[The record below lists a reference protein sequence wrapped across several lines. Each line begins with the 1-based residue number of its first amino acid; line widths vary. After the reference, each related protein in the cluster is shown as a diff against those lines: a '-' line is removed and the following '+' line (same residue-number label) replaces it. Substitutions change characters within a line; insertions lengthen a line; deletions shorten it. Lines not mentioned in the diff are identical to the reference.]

1 MSGRRAQPAT
11 VTIDGCTFR
20 YDAAHPVS
28 LAAPL
33 DFAGLGPAWFPSP
46 PPACE
51 PLQAGGFSGR
61 VATGA
66 SCNCSTLRLTPHCDG
81 THTECV
87 GHLTLEVVDAR
98 DRLPAGILPALLLS
112 VTPEQ
117 VGSDGAP
124 SGEATVPPPLPGDRL
139 LTRAALEAAWPEPRH
154 ALGADLPCAPR
165 VLVLRT
171 RRARATMPEAGA
183 ASQEADAAES
193 AAVPPYLSL
202 PAALWLVAR
211 GIEHLVLDLP
221 SADRTQDEGQLS
233 AHRAFFGLPAG
244 STALAEAQ
252 RAHCTI
258 TELARIP
265 ASLGAGFGLLEIQA
279 PALAGDALPS
289 RPLWHEVLA
298 VQPA

>member
-1 MSGRRAQPAT
+1 MSSRRAQPAT

-33 DFAGLGPAWFPSP
+33 DFTGLGPAWFPAP

-87 GHLTLEVVDAR
+87 GHLTIEPVDAR
-98 DRLPAGILPALLLS
+98 DRLPAGILAALLLS

-117 VGSDGAP
+117 VDADGAP
-124 SGEATVPPPLPGDRL
+124 SGESTVPAPQGGDRL

-171 RRARATMPEAGA
+171 RRGRST
-183 ASQEADAAES
+183 QEADAADS

-202 PAALWLVAR
+202 PATLWLVAR

-221 SADRTQDEGQLS
+221 SADRTHDDGYLS

-244 STALAEAQ
+244 STVLAEAQ

-258 TELARIP
+258 TELAHIP

>member
-1 MSGRRAQPAT
+1 MNTRRAQPAT
-11 VTIDGCTFR
+11 VTIDGCSFR

-33 DFAGLGPAWFPSP
+33 DFNGLGPAWFPAP
-46 PPACE
+46 PPQCE
-51 PLQAGGFSGR
+51 PLQAGAFNGR
-61 VATGA
+61 VAAGA
-66 SCNCSTLRLTPHCDG
+66 SCNCSTIRFTPHCDG

-87 GHLTLEVVDAR
+87 GHLTLEAVDAR
-98 DRLPAGILPALLLS
+98 DRLPAGILPALLLA
-112 VTPEQ
+112 VQPEV
-117 VGSDGAP
+117 VGAEGAP
-124 SGEATVPPPLPGDRL
+124 SGESTVPAPKAGDRL
-139 LTRAALEAAWPEPRH
+139 VTRAALEAAWPEPRL
-154 ALGADLPCAPR
+154 AQGAELPCAPR

-171 RRARATMPEAGA
+171 RA
-183 ASQEADAAES
+183 AQADDDAS

-221 SADRTQDEGQLS
+221 SADRSEDEGQLA

-244 STALAEAQ
+244 STALAEAT
-252 RAHCTI
+252 RGHCTI

-265 ASLGAGFGLLEIQA
+265 ANLGTGFGMLEIQA

-298 VQPA
+298 VVPA

>member
-1 MSGRRAQPAT
+1 MNTRRAQPAT
-11 VTIDGCTFR
+11 VTIDGCSFR

-33 DFAGLGPAWFPSP
+33 DFKGLGPAWFPAP

-51 PLQAGGFSGR
+51 PLQAGAFNGR

-66 SCNCSTLRLTPHCDG
+66 SCNCSTIRFTPHCDG

-87 GHLTLEVVDAR
+87 GHLTLEPVDAR
-98 DRLPAGILPALLLS
+98 DRLPAGILPALLLA
-112 VTPEQ
+112 VHTEI
-117 VGSDGAP
+117 VGADGAP
-124 SGEATVPPPLPGDRL
+124 SGESTEPAPKPGDRVV
-139 LTRAALEAAWPEPRH
+139 TRAALEAAWPEPRH
-154 ALGADLPCAPR
+154 AQGSELPCAPR

-171 RRARATMPEAGA
+171 RTARGALATPGTG
-183 ASQEADAAES
+183 QTDADDDTS

-221 SADRTQDEGQLS
+221 SADRNEDEGQLS

-244 STALAEAQ
+244 STALAEAT
-252 RAHCTI
+252 RGHCTI

-265 ASLGAGFGLLEIQA
+265 ANLGTGFGMLEIQA

-298 VQPA
+298 VLPA